1 MPLRLDSITN
11 NSQDSSLIAW
21 ILQSG
26 TQECDS
32 AFATPDK
39 KYIHMKRKIVDRSS
53 GDKIGELI
61 FTLQNTG
68 KQLEVLDIDIIL
80 ANETASRIRFETL
93 KEQSDSNE
101 YYEVSTTDQDAHLI
115 IETVNRF
122 TEPNKLITK
131 LSSEQRK
138 VLERVFD
145 LITQEYDRESAEK
158 FVNTISAKF

>member
-1 MPLRLDSITN
+1 
-11 NSQDSSLIAW
+11 
-21 ILQSG
+21 
-26 TQECDS
+26 
-32 AFATPDK
+32 
-39 KYIHMKRKIVDRSS
+39 MKRKIVDRSS

-101 YYEVSTTDQDAHLI
+101 YYEVSTIDQDAHLI

-122 TEPNKLITK
+122 TESDKLIDTERDVHISMFPFQVNLFENMDGFNNGVLIYPFLWAK
-131 LSSEQRK
+131 ECNIETASKKISPLSEIIK
-138 VLERVFD
+138 IYFGFKKEFNL
-145 LITQEYDRESAEK
+145 
-158 FVNTISAKF
+158 

>member
-26 TQECDS
+26 TQECGS

-93 KEQSDSNE
+93 KEQSDSN
-101 YYEVSTTDQDAHLI
+101 SL
-115 IETVNRF
+115 
-122 TEPNKLITK
+122 
-131 LSSEQRK
+131 
-138 VLERVFD
+138 
-145 LITQEYDRESAEK
+145 
-158 FVNTISAKF
+158 